1 MGLRLRESCF
11 LIPFGHRMQVHAVL
25 ARPNS
30 ALYITPILPNKS
42 WVPIL
47 NASYSASNITELFF
61 LKAMN
66 NLTGAGVN
74 YTEVGVRYAAVSANS
89 RSGKRLETEAPD
101 VETYCL
107 YSGGVDTAKT

>member
-1 MGLRLRESCF
+1 
-11 LIPFGHRMQVHAVL
+11 MQVHATGGPLSRAPQLCTVH
-25 ARPNS
+25 NS
-30 ALYITPILPNKS
+30 DILPNKS